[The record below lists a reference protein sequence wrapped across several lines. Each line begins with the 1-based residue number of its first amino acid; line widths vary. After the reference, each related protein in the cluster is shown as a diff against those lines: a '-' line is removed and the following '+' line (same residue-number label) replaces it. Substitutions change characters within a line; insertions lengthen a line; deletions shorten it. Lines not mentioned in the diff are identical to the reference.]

1 MSGGVG
7 IDVGASRV
15 HLVALRGGR
24 VVAAD
29 VLAADDVAGVL
40 ALVRSVGAGRV
51 AVDAP
56 SALSPLAHA
65 GDTALAPK
73 FRAARC
79 GEIALGREAGVWVP
93 WVSPPADRSAP
104 VAGWIEVG
112 LALFAALAGAGVEA
126 VETYP
131 HAVFRALA
139 GGARVPAKS
148 SPEGLVRRVELLR
161 AAGVDE
167 PTLPLWG
174 HDGLDAGAAAL
185 VAASPEPRVLSCGHD
200 GSSIWLPPSPST
212 SESRHAGGGRL
223 RGERGGGRS

>member
-1 MSGGVG
+1 MSGAGVG

-15 HLVALRGGR
+15 HLVALRRGE
-24 VVAAD
+24 VVAAE

-40 ALVRSVGAGRV
+40 QIVQSVGAGRV

-56 SALSPLAHA
+56 SALSSLAHA
-65 GDTALAPK
+65 GDETLAPK

-93 WVSPPADRSAP
+93 WVSPPAGAGEI
-104 VAGWIEVG
+104 AGWITVG
-112 LALFAALAGAGVEA
+112 LSLFAALAGAGIEA

-139 GGARVPAKS
+139 GGARIPGKS
-148 SPEGLVRRVELLR
+148 TPEGRRRRVELLR
-161 AAGVDE
+161 SAGIVE
-167 PTLPLWG
+167 VTLPLWD

-185 VAASPEPRVLSCGHD
+185 VAASPEPRVLTCGHD
-200 GSSIWLPPSPST
+200 GSSIWLP
-212 SESRHAGGGRL
+212 A
-223 RGERGGGRS
+223 

>member
-1 MSGGVG
+1 VSGAGVG

-15 HLVALRGGR
+15 HLVAVRGGR

-29 VLAADDVAGVL
+29 VLPADDTAGVL
-40 ALVRSVGAGRV
+40 SLV
-51 AVDAP
+51 
-56 SALSPLAHA
+56 LAHA
-65 GDTALAPK
+65 DDAALAPK

-79 GEIALGREAGVWVP
+79 GEVALGREAGVWVP

-112 LALFAALAGAGVEA
+112 LTLFAALGGAGVDA

-139 GGARVPAKS
+139 GGARIPGKS
-148 SPEGLVRRVELLR
+148 TPEGRRRRVELLR
-161 AAGVDE
+161 AAGILE
-167 PTLPLWG
+167 ATLPLWD

-185 VAASPEPRVLSCGHD
+185 VAASPEPRVLTCGHD
-200 GSSIWLPPSPST
+200 GSSIWLP
-212 SESRHAGGGRL
+212 A
-223 RGERGGGRS
+223 